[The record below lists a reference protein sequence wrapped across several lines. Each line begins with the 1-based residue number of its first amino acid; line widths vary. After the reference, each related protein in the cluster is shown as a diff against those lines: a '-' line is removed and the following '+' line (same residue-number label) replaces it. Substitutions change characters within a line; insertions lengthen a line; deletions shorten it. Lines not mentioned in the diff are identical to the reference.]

1 MFGEKPACRQGRGE
15 LSSFRFVREAIAMKN
30 ILRNKR
36 TQIFLAVL
44 IIFTVHTQIFTQSA
58 FARGS
63 GGGDLSE
70 FKTEKFIT
78 SVGIGLVSSV
88 AGNVISSGISDMFT
102 TGGSFAAGATNAI
115 GNYGSSLGSWASS
128 YNSMAAL
135 SQLGSAISMTG
146 QQQGWDVSTTTFVS
160 SVAQGVVGG
169 GLNPSGTL
177 GAGSDSIFKAMGVG
191 ALSGATEG
199 AILANNVIRSNDSDI
214 HGTQDPWISFGAN
227 LAGSFVGGVAS
238 ASIATVIPGKETK
251 DILTP
256 KTSYKEMKAENS
268 EVTFGSRLGLDGTE
282 KASTLD
288 GNPLD
293 ATRQAKFDNVYPK
306 FVDSPVSETGY
317 NAIAKANSA
326 GKFKINDTNKINTA
340 WPTMVKVKDVSVTT
354 FNKANGP
361 GQALTHGVTR
371 AFSSIPSSMVSMG
384 VSSITKGMDRQDAF
398 MVRQAFSGAYPIVG
412 TVYGNYIKDPVL
424 KNLGKVPA
432 LKNLGLENY
441 VGQKNGSLN
450 PSNKVGVTITDTPK
464 FKE

>member
-30 ILRNKR
+30 ILRNK
-36 TQIFLAVL
+36 TAQIFLALFIV
-44 IIFTVHTQIFTQSA
+44 FTLHTQIFTQIV
-58 FARGS
+58 FARAS
-63 GGGDLSE
+63 GGGE
-70 FKTEKFIT
+70 VAKFDT
-78 SVGIGLVSSV
+78 GKFVASVGIGLASSV
-88 AGNVISSGISDMFT
+88 VGSVVSSGISGMVT
-102 TGGSFAAGATNAI
+102 PGGSFVAGASSAI
-115 GNYGSSLGSWASS
+115 SGYGSLGSWASS

-146 QQQGWDVSTTTFVS
+146 QQQGWDVSKTTFVS